1 MKRLNKKTF
10 FTIFLLISSFLIIG
24 ITIYNYQ
31 MYKRELESVRRNLNS
46 IDRMIPNKIE
56 DNHKPRD
63 IDNMIIMDYEVYTV
77 YLNNNKIDRIVSH
90 SNDNSKFDIN
100 TIATNLLN
108 KNNDYHI
115 GNLYMNKYS
124 YNKTD
129 NMIIIINTKNINNK
143 LISTLIKSIILF
155 IFSEII
161 IYLISKII
169 TDWITKPAIE
179 SYKKQKEFIA
189 DASHELKTPLA
200 IIMASSDEINV
211 GSSNQKYIDNIKYET
226 DRMNRLITNLLDLS
240 KLENGIRKE
249 LYNLENISK
258 IVSKICLTFESIAY
272 EKNVSIDANI
282 EDNINYMCIKEDI
295 ERLISIILDN
305 AIKHS
310 YKDTNIEVS
319 MFKKKNSINIEITNT
334 GDEINKEDK
343 EKIFER
349 FYRVDKAR
357 NRSENRYGLGL
368 AIAKSIVNNH
378 NGTIETL
385 SSNNKT
391 TFKIVLKQKIYMY

>member
-1 MKRLNKKTF
+1 MKKLNKKTF

-31 MYKRELESVRRNLNS
+31 IYKRELESVRRNLNS
-46 IDRMIPNKIE
+46 IDRMIPSKIE

-77 YLNNNKIDRIVSH
+77 YLNNNKVDRIVSH
-90 SNDNSKFDIN
+90 SNNNSNFDID

-108 KNNDYHI
+108 KSNDYHI

-129 NMIIIINTKNINNK
+129 NMIIIVNTKNINNK
-143 LISTLIKSIILF
+143 LISILIKSIILF

-179 SYKKQKEFIA
+179 SYKKQKEFVA

-200 IIMASSDEINV
+200 IIMASSDEIKV

-240 KLENGIRKE
+240 KLENGIKKE

-272 EKNVSIDANI
+272 EYGVGIDANI
-282 EDNINYMCIKEDI
+282 EANINYMCIKEDI

-310 YKDTNIEVS
+310 YKDTNIEVA
-319 MFKKKNSINIEITNT
+319 MYKKKNNINIEITNT
-334 GDEINKEDK
+334 GDEIKKEDK

-378 NGTIETL
+378 NGTIEAL

-391 TFKIVLKQKIYMY
+391 TFKIVLK

>member
-31 MYKRELESVRRNLNS
+31 MYKREYESVRRNLNS

-108 KNNDYHI
+108 KSNDYHI

-161 IYLISKII
+161 IFLISKII

-200 IIMASSDEINV
+200 IIMASSDEIKV

-240 KLENGIRKE
+240 KLENGVRKE

-272 EKNVSIDANI
+272 EKNVGIDTNI
-282 EDNINYMCIKEDI
+282 EANINYLCIKEDI

-310 YKDTNIEVS
+310 YKDTNIVVS
-319 MFKKKNSINIEITNT
+319 MYKKKNNINIEITNT

-378 NGTIETL
+378 NGTIEAL

-391 TFKIVLKQKIYMY
+391 TFKIVLK

>member
-31 MYKRELESVRRNLNS
+31 IYKREYESVRRNLNS
-46 IDRMIPNKIE
+46 IDRMIPDNKID
-56 DNHKPRD
+56 DNHKPKN

-77 YLNNNKIDRIVSH
+77 YLSDNKIDRIISH
-90 SNDNSKFDIN
+90 SNNNSDFDVN
-100 TIATNLLN
+100 SVAYNLLN
-108 KNNDYHI
+108 KDNDYHI

-124 YNKTD
+124 YNKTND
-129 NMIIIINTKNINNK
+129 MIIIVNTKSINNK

-155 IFSEII
+155 IFSEIM

-200 IIMASSDEINV
+200 IIMASSDEIKVN
-211 GSSNQKYIDNIKYET
+211 SSNQKYIDNIKYET
-226 DRMNRLITNLLDLS
+226 DRMNKLITNLLDLS
-240 KLENGIRKE
+240 KLENGVKKE
-249 LYNLENISK
+249 LYKLENISK

-272 EKNVSIDANI
+272 ENNIDIDTNI

-295 ERLISIILDN
+295 ERLISIIIDN

-310 YKDTNIEVS
+310 YKDTSIEVS
-319 MFKKKNSINIEITNT
+319 MYKKKNNINIEITNT
-334 GDEINKEDK
+334 GDEIKKEDE
-343 EKIFER
+343 EKIFGR

-368 AIAKSIVNNH
+368 AIAKSIVDNH
-378 NGTIETL
+378 NGVIKA
-385 SSNNKT
+385 SSNNSKT
-391 TFKIVLKQKIYMY
+391 IFKVIFKI

>member
-31 MYKRELESVRRNLNS
+31 IYKREYESVRRNLNS

-63 IDNMIIMDYEVYTV
+63 IDNIIIMDYEVYTV

-90 SNDNSKFDIN
+90 SDNNSNFDID

-108 KNNDYHI
+108 KSNDYHI

-129 NMIIIINTKNINNK
+129 NMIIIVNTKNINNK

-161 IYLISKII
+161 IFLISKII

-200 IIMASSDEINV
+200 IIMASSDEIKV
-211 GSSNQKYIDNIKYET
+211 GSSNQKYIDNIKYEI
-226 DRMNRLITNLLDLS
+226 DRMNSLITNLLDLS
-240 KLENGIRKE
+240 KLENGVRKE

-272 EKNVSIDANI
+272 EYGVGIDTNI
-282 EDNINYMCIKEDI
+282 EANINYMCIKEDI

-310 YKDTNIEVS
+310 YKDTNIVVS
-319 MFKKKNSINIEITNT
+319 MYKKKNNINIEITNT

-378 NGTIETL
+378 NGTIEAL

-391 TFKIVLKQKIYMY
+391 IFKITLK

>member
-31 MYKRELESVRRNLNS
+31 IYKREYESVRRNLNS

-77 YLNNNKIDRIVSH
+77 YLNNNKVDRIVSH
-90 SNDNSKFDIN
+90 SNNNSNFDID

-108 KNNDYHI
+108 KSNDYHI

-129 NMIIIINTKNINNK
+129 NMIIIVNTKNINNK
-143 LISTLIKSIILF
+143 LISILIKSIILF

-179 SYKKQKEFIA
+179 SYKKQKEFVA

-200 IIMASSDEINV
+200 IIMASSDEIKV

-240 KLENGIRKE
+240 KLENGIKKE

-272 EKNVSIDANI
+272 EYGVGIDANI
-282 EDNINYMCIKEDI
+282 EANINYMCIKEDI

-310 YKDTNIEVS
+310 YKDTNIEVA
-319 MFKKKNSINIEITNT
+319 MYKKKNNINIEITNT
-334 GDEINKEDK
+334 GDEIKKEDK

-378 NGTIETL
+378 NGTIEAL

-391 TFKIVLKQKIYMY
+391 TFKIVLK

>member
-31 MYKRELESVRRNLNS
+31 IYKREYESVRRNLNS
-46 IDRMIPNKIE
+46 IDRMIPDNKM
-56 DNHKPRD
+56 DDSHKPKN

-77 YLNNNKIDRIVSH
+77 YLSNNKIDRIISH
-90 SNDNSKFDIN
+90 SNNNSDFDVN
-100 TIATNLLN
+100 SIAYNLLN
-108 KNNDYHI
+108 KDNDYHI

-124 YNKTD
+124 YNKTND
-129 NMIIIINTKNINNK
+129 MIIIVNTKTINNK

-155 IFSEII
+155 MFSEVI

-200 IIMASSDEINV
+200 IIMASSDEIKVN
-211 GSSNQKYIDNIKYET
+211 SSNQKYIDNIKYET
-226 DRMNRLITNLLDLS
+226 DRMNKLITNLLDLS
-240 KLENGIRKE
+240 KLENGVKKE
-249 LYNLENISK
+249 LYKLENI
-258 IVSKICLTFESIAY
+258 AY
-272 EKNVSIDANI
+272 ENNIDIDTNI

-295 ERLISIILDN
+295 ERLISIIIDN

-310 YKDTNIEVS
+310 YKDTSIEVS
-319 MFKKKNSINIEITNT
+319 MYKKKNNINIEITNT
-334 GDEINKEDK
+334 GDEIKKEDE

-368 AIAKSIVNNH
+368 AIAKSIVDNH
-378 NGTIETL
+378 NGVIKAN
-385 SSNNKT
+385 SNNSKT
-391 TFKIVLKQKIYMY
+391 TFKVIFKI

>member
-24 ITIYNYQ
+24 TILYNYQ
-31 MYKRELESVRRNLNS
+31 IYKREYESVRRNLNN

-124 YNKTD
+124 YNKTG
-129 NMIIIINTKNINNK
+129 NMIIIINTKNTNNK

-200 IIMASSDEINV
+200 IIMASSDEIKV

-240 KLENGIRKE
+240 KLETGVKKE
-249 LYNLENISK
+249 LYRLENISK

-272 EKNVSIDANI
+272 EKNVGIDTNI

-310 YKDTNIEVS
+310 YKDSCIEVA
-319 MFKKKNSINIEITNT
+319 MHKNKNNINIEITNT
-334 GDEINKEDK
+334 GDEIKNEDK

-349 FYRVDKAR
+349 FYRVDKSR

-378 NGTIETL
+378 NGTIEAF
-385 SSNNKT
+385 SNNNKT
-391 TFKIVLKQKIYMY
+391 VFKIIL

>member
-1 MKRLNKKTF
+1 M
-10 FTIFLLISSFLIIG
+10 
-24 ITIYNYQ
+24 IT
-31 MYKRELESVRRNLNS
+31 
-46 IDRMIPNKIE
+46 NKIE

-90 SNDNSKFDIN
+90 SNDNSSFDIK

-124 YNKTD
+124 YNKTG
-129 NMIIIINTKNINNK
+129 NMIIIINTKSTNNK

-200 IIMASSDEINV
+200 IIMASSDEIKV

-226 DRMNRLITNLLDLS
+226 DRMNRLISNLLDLS
-240 KLENGIRKE
+240 KLETGVKKE
-249 LYNLENISK
+249 LYRLENISK

-272 EKNVSIDANI
+272 EKNVGIDTNI

-310 YKDTNIEVS
+310 YKDSCIEVA
-319 MFKKKNSINIEITNT
+319 MHKNKNNINIEITNT
-334 GDEINKEDK
+334 GDEIKNEDK

-349 FYRVDKAR
+349 FYRVDKSR

-368 AIAKSIVNNH
+368 AIAKNIVNNH
-378 NGTIETL
+378 NGTIEA
-385 SSNNKT
+385 SSNNNKT
-391 TFKIVLKQKIYMY
+391 VFKIIL

>member
-10 FTIFLLISSFLIIG
+10 FTIFLIISSFLIIG

-31 MYKRELESVRRNLNS
+31 IYKREYESVRRNLNS
-46 IDRMIPNKIE
+46 IDRMIPDNKMD
-56 DNHKPRD
+56 DNHKPKD

-77 YLNNNKIDRIVSH
+77 YFSDNKIDRIISH
-90 SNDNSKFDIN
+90 SNNNSNFDIN
-100 TIATNLLN
+100 NIAYNLLS

-115 GNLYMNKYS
+115 GNLYMNRYS
-124 YNKTD
+124 YNKTND
-129 NMIIIINTKNINNK
+129 MIIIVNTKSINNK

-155 IFSEII
+155 IFSEVI

-169 TDWITKPAIE
+169 TDWITKPAID

-211 GSSNQKYIDNIKYET
+211 NSNNQKYIDNIKYET
-226 DRMNRLITNLLDLS
+226 DRMNKLITNLLDLS
-240 KLENGIRKE
+240 KLENGVKKE
-249 LYNLENISK
+249 LYRLENISR
-258 IVSKICLTFESIAY
+258 IVSKICLTFESVAY
-272 EKNVSIDANI
+272 ENGLGIDTNI
-282 EDNINYMCIKEDI
+282 EEDINYMCIKEDI
-295 ERLISIILDN
+295 ERLISIIIDN

-310 YKDTNIEVS
+310 YKDTNIIVS
-319 MFKKKNSINIEITNT
+319 VYKMKNSINIEITNI
-334 GDEINKEDK
+334 GDEIKKEDE

-357 NRSENRYGLGL
+357 NRSHNRYGLGL
-368 AIAKSIVNNH
+368 AIAKSIVDNH
-378 NGTIETL
+378 NGTICA
-385 SSNNKT
+385 SSSDNKT
-391 TFKIVLKQKIYMY
+391 TFKIVLK

>member
-10 FTIFLLISSFLIIG
+10 FTIFLIISSFLIIG

-31 MYKRELESVRRNLNS
+31 IYKREYESVRRNLNS
-46 IDRMIPNKIE
+46 IDRMIPDNKMD
-56 DNHKPRD
+56 DNHKPKD

-77 YLNNNKIDRIVSH
+77 YFSDNKIDRIISH
-90 SNDNSKFDIN
+90 SNNNSNFDIN
-100 TIATNLLN
+100 NIAYNLLS

-115 GNLYMNKYS
+115 GNLYMNRYS
-124 YNKTD
+124 YNKTND
-129 NMIIIINTKNINNK
+129 MIIIVNTKSINNK

-155 IFSEII
+155 ILSEFV

-169 TDWITKPAIE
+169 TDWITNPAIE

-211 GSSNQKYIDNIKYET
+211 NSNNQKYIDNIKYET
-226 DRMNRLITNLLDLS
+226 DRMNKLITNLLDLS
-240 KLENGIRKE
+240 KLENGVKKE
-249 LYNLENISK
+249 LYRLENISR
-258 IVSKICLTFESIAY
+258 IVSKICLTFESVAY
-272 EKNVSIDANI
+272 ENGLGIDTNI
-282 EDNINYMCIKEDI
+282 EEDINYMCIKEDI
-295 ERLISIILDN
+295 ERLISIIIDN

-310 YKDTNIEVS
+310 YKDTNIIVS
-319 MFKKKNSINIEITNT
+319 VYKMKNSINIEITNI
-334 GDEINKEDK
+334 GDEIKKEDE

-357 NRSENRYGLGL
+357 NRSHNRYGLGL
-368 AIAKSIVNNH
+368 AIAKSIVDNH
-378 NGTIETL
+378 NGTICA
-385 SSNNKT
+385 SSSDNKT
-391 TFKIVLKQKIYMY
+391 TFKIVLK

>member
-31 MYKRELESVRRNLNS
+31 IYKREYESVRRNLNS

-108 KNNDYHI
+108 KSNDYHI

-129 NMIIIINTKNINNK
+129 NMIIIVNTKNINNK

-161 IYLISKII
+161 IFLISKII

-200 IIMASSDEINV
+200 IIMASSDEIKV
-211 GSSNQKYIDNIKYET
+211 GSSNQKYIDNIKYEI
-226 DRMNRLITNLLDLS
+226 DRMNSLITNLLDLS
-240 KLENGIRKE
+240 KLENGVRKE

-272 EKNVSIDANI
+272 EYGVGIDTNI
-282 EDNINYMCIKEDI
+282 EANINYMCIKEDI

-310 YKDTNIEVS
+310 YKDTNIVVS
-319 MFKKKNSINIEITNT
+319 MYKKKNNINIEITNT

-378 NGTIETL
+378 NGTIEAL

-391 TFKIVLKQKIYMY
+391 IFKITLK